1 MSAFIYMYI
10 CILSVPSTPFH
21 PKYSQLKPHFA
32 QINAQSHCGRKLP
45 LPHALS
51 PRCHAHYAA
60 LRCATNNLKLYS
72 RPASPHSFS
81 LSLSVGRQRLKI
93 VYYLILFAQFPTNN
107 MLTCWCSHSNNNNNS
122 NYDNNNNKDKNR
134 IGKCC
139 CGNKMK
145 QDSNNKNNSNTDND
159 RGL

>member
-1 MSAFIYMYI
+1 MSAFIFFPLHFI
-10 CILSVPSTPFH
+10 QSTLSLSLISHRSMPNRIVGASCHSHTRYRPVAMH
-21 PKYSQLKPHFA
+21 IMRHCDVR
-32 QINAQSHCGRKLP
+32 QIIWNCTVVP
-45 LPHALS
+45 LP
-51 PRCHAHYAA
+51 R
-60 LRCATNNLKLYS
+60 T
-72 RPASPHSFS
+72 

-107 MLTCWCSHSNNNNNS
+107 MLTCWCSYSNNNNS

>member
-1 MSAFIYMYI
+1 MHVCLYVFLAFLPLHFTQSTLG
-10 CILSVPSTPFH
+10 LS
-21 PKYSQLKPHFA
+21 L
-32 QINAQSHCGRKLP
+32 ISHRSMHNRNCGRKLP

-60 LRCATNNLKLYS
+60 LRCATNNLKLYG
-72 RPASPHSFS
+72 PAPPHFFSNS

-107 MLTCWCSHSNNNNNS
+107 MLTCWCSHSNNNNC
-122 NYDNNNNKDKNR
+122 DNNNNKDKNR

-145 QDSNNKNNSNTDND
+145 QDSNNNKNNSNTDND